1 MKTEDKMGALE
12 SEHLL
17 TKTRNRMPVP
27 FFSSLYFFSD
37 SKPKNVRKS
46 QEETLREMP
55 VES

>member
-37 SKPKNVRKS
+37 YAFTIQVLTIKS
-46 QEETLREMP
+46 LNRP
-55 VES
+55 RIS